1 MMSDD
6 AVEQSVLLTLEIRE
20 IQERLG
26 SKKIKAA
33 ERKSLESRL
42 AELTAK
48 ADAPR
53 ERDAAAPAP
62 APAASGQEPA
72 TASGQEQVAGTSRS
86 LWKRLTRGK

>member
-33 ERKSLESRL
+33 ERTSLEGRL

-53 ERDAAAPAP
+53 EKDAATPAQ
-62 APAASGQEPA
+62 AASGQERA
-72 TASGQEQVAGTSRS
+72 AASGQEQVAGTSRS